1 MSRLRKE
8 PLSSI
13 EFFWDL
19 NRKFLIC
26 KRVLSSCES
35 EDQVNA
41 CSTWIANVMLAMEN
55 KMNVIREGYS
65 VYHSSAMYQK
75 FKDSIHDMF
84 IEWNRLVEE
93 QKGII
98 KQKNPPPGVFP
109 KCQQPYKSNGIGFHT
124 F

>member
-35 EDQVNA
+35 EDQVNT
-41 CSTWIANVMLAMEN
+41 CSTWIANVMLTMEN

-84 IEWNRLVEE
+84 IEWNRRVEE

-98 KQKNPPPGVFP
+98 KQKNPPSQAFP
-109 KCQQPYKSNGIGFHT
+109 RCESPYKTGTIGFA
-124 F
+124 